1 VRPSTILLAFGLLV
15 FALPVPGTFVLGALV
30 LATGALVRL
39 FG

>member
-30 LATGALVRL
+30 LATGAVVRL